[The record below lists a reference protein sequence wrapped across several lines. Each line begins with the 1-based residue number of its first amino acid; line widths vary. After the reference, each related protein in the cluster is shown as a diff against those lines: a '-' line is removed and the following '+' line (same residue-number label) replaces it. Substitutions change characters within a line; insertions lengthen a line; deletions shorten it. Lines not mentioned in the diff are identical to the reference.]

1 MNISYST
8 PWVHMG
14 TQIILLVVPAVPSKE
29 TLRLLCC
36 CLHTPESHY
45 FKHCVKV
52 HLHPFTIFSVFYFL
66 KHFGHMLSHISK
78 ETINSASAVQHS
90 NAHWWLQYHLQS
102 VKLLHKIVSE
112 EKYLKNLSSQM
123 ALGINSSLTSTSWF
137 KK

>member
-1 MNISYST
+1 MNISYSA

-52 HLHPFTIFSVFYFL
+52 HLHPFTIFSMFYFL
-66 KHFGHMLSHISK
+66 KHFGHMLSHKSRDHQLCKFCPSTVMPTGDCNIIFNLLNYY
-78 ETINSASAVQHS
+78 T
-90 NAHWWLQYHLQS
+90 
-102 VKLLHKIVSE
+102 KL
-112 EKYLKNLSSQM
+112 YLKKNILRTCP
-123 ALGINSSLTSTSWF
+123 LKWL
-137 KK
+137 